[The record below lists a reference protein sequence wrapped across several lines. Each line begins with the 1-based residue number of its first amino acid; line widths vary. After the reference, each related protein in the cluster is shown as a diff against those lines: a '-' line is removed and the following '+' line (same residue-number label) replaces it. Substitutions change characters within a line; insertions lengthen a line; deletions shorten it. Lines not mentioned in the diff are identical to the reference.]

1 MLGVELVCVF
11 LPQTEL
17 FVPFA
22 AFFVAVCLVL
32 CIFDV
37 ARKAAL
43 CILLGTAVGMASVL
57 HTANRLERICV
68 QYAGRPLVLTAE
80 VESTADSYDPG
91 IVDAVLHVEKVNGS
105 AASFRVE
112 CSALPECKAGER
124 VQGRFILSAPAS
136 GSRVSLYA
144 DGIALQAEMDED
156 GPELTVLGE
165 SGSFRART
173 HRLQQRLSASLR
185 RRMDGKTGGVLAAMT
200 TGDRS
205 YLSSAMRSAYRGAG
219 LAHVL
224 VVSGMHVSILC
235 GDILSTLLPYEWEQ
249 SYRRRRHRAVFRS
262 LLAFLLMGVTGFT
275 PSVCRAA
282 VAVWVGALGVW
293 LYGPPDTL
301 TSLAVAGIA
310 MTAGNSYAVCDIG
323 FELSF
328 AAVVGTVAGGVCIRR
343 ARDAWYRQFWK
354 NAKNPVKRPWYFKL
368 PERLWGLAESVCI
381 SVCASAATFPV
392 LVLRGLSIS
401 IWAVVSSVAVLWL
414 IQPMMLL
421 GLGTAFTGLVPAL
434 APLHGALS
442 VLSAA
447 LTGLLDRWAVW
458 IAAKPGA
465 GLYFDTAYAAI
476 VCLVLIL
483 LCWLAFRWRLR
494 LRVAVPC
501 IVLTAAVSVGLG
513 NALSRDV
520 VHIDLVGSA
529 NAPAVVVTQNDTAV
543 VLFRGG
549 DSVRNA
555 VEEQLARR
563 GAGKI
568 ELLVDLRTKTE
579 TPCALEAEQSVLA
592 EEMSVNTAQKQK
604 CTPALVEVLRT
615 RNGCLVRLTIGN
627 RQFVTLS
634 GRVELAQPVSARWL
648 LASPARP
655 EAVQYKEVLALRRY
669 DWMTGGAAQSS
680 SLSLR
685 RYGGLRAE

>member
-1 MLGVELVCVF
+1 M
-11 LPQTEL
+11 
-17 FVPFA
+17 PFA
-22 AFFVAVCLVL
+22 AFFVAFLLLLCIPRRSRKLAVCL
-32 CIFDV
+32 
-37 ARKAAL
+37 
-43 CILLGTAVGMASVL
+43 LLGALAGLCAVYTTNARLGRAR
-57 HTANRLERICV
+57 AN
-68 QYAGRPLVLTAE
+68 YAGRTVLLTAE
-80 VESTADSYDPG
+80 VERADSNYFSDT
-91 IVDAVLHVEKVNGS
+91 VDATLWVESVNGS
-105 AASFRVE
+105 PGGFRIACAELPACAA
-112 CSALPECKAGER
+112 GQR
-124 VQGRFILSAPAS
+124 VQGWFTLQQPDIEERTAQ
-136 GSRVSLYA
+136 YA
-144 DGIALQAEMDED
+144 DGIALQAEPLAEK
-156 GPELTVLGE
+156 PQLTVLGE

-249 SYRRRRHRAVFRS
+249 SYRRRRCRAVFRS

-301 TSLAVAGIA
+301 TSLAVAGIV

-368 PERLWGLAESVCI
+368 PERLWGLAESICI
-381 SVCASAATFPV
+381 SFCASVATFPV
-392 LVLRGLSIS
+392 LVLRGLSVS
-401 IWAVVSSVAVLWL
+401 IYAVASSVAVLWL

-421 GLGTAFTGLVPAL
+421 GLGTAFAGLVPAL
-434 APLHGALS
+434 APLYGVLS
-442 VLSAA
+442 AASAA

-458 IAAKPGA
+458 ISAKPGA
-465 GLYFDTAYAAI
+465 GIYFDTAYAAI

-483 LCWLAFRWRLR
+483 LCWLAFHWRVR
-494 LRVAVPC
+494 LRVAGPC
-501 IVLTAAVSVGLG
+501 ILLAAAVSIGLG

-549 DSVRNA
+549 ASAQNA
-555 VEEQLARR
+555 VENQLARR
-563 GAGKI
+563 GVQTV
-568 ELLVDLRTKTE
+568 ELVADLRTNPKTAC
-579 TPCALEAEQSVLA
+579 TLEAERTLPAA
-592 EEMSVNTAQKQK
+592 EMAVNTAQKLR
-604 CTPALVEVLRT
+604 CTPALVEMLRT
-615 RNGCLVRLTIGN
+615 RNGCLVRLTVGN
-627 RQFVTLS
+627 RQFAVVNGT
-634 GRVELAQPVSARWL
+634 VELAKQVTVQWL
-648 LASPARP
+648 LASPAKP
-655 EAVQYKEVLALRRY
+655 DAVQYKNVLALRSY
-669 DWMTGGAAQSS
+669 DWMDNGKELAASI
-680 SLSLR
+680 SLR
-685 RYGGLRAE
+685 RHGGLKTE